1 MTKYH
6 ALLNVRTKLMSAGL
20 MAAIM
25 AVFEL
30 PPVFEKENFNTQK
43 EYIHQ
48 SKTHKK
54 DSHIN
59 CTYLDFL
66 SGAMSAQNPCTVQN
80 QIFFFSSG
88 KTEKQS
94 NWHSKKTKSNL

>member
-1 MTKYH
+1 MLK
-6 ALLNVRTKLMSAGL
+6 VSSKLMSAGL

-30 PPVFEKENFNTQK
+30 PPVFGKKENSTQK

-66 SGAMSAQNPCTVQN
+66 SVAMSAQNPCTAQN
-80 QIFFFSSG
+80 LISFFSYE
-88 KTEKQS
+88 KTEKAEQ
-94 NWHSKKTKSNL
+94 LA

>member
-1 MTKYH
+1 
-6 ALLNVRTKLMSAGL
+6 MSAGL

-30 PPVFEKENFNTQK
+30 PPVFEKENISTLK

-48 SKTHKK
+48 FTTHKK

-59 CTYLDFL
+59 CTYLNFL
-66 SGAMSAQNPCTVQN
+66 SVAMSAQNPGMVQN
-80 QIFFFSSG
+80 LISFFSY
-88 KTEKQS
+88 E
-94 NWHSKKTKSNL
+94 KTKTAEQLA